1 MVTYSKGT
9 DLQSARR
16 GMDESAETQP
26 PRPSFCPEKGEE
38 MKVGGV
44 SITPQKECA
53 WVGIWRDGRL
63 LTATLLLALLS
74 SSLTVM
80 SLYRFAALQ
89 ADLMSL
95 RAELQRYRAAAAP
108 AAPGAPGAPAG
119 AKVSSPL
126 LCWARS
132 PRRAAALPCTSNNRV
147 GVSLLSSWHPQ
158 LREPITPASA
168 TGTDALS
175 RVRRKQVWLG
185 CSN

>member
-1 MVTYSKGT
+1 
-9 DLQSARR
+9 
-16 GMDESAETQP
+16 MDEAAETQP

-44 SITPQKECA
+44 SITPQKECT
-53 WVGIWRDGRL
+53 WVGICRDGRL

-108 AAPGAPGAPAG
+108 AAPRTPGAPAE
-119 AKVSSPL
+119 AKLLAPAAARAHNSSFGH
-126 LCWARS
+126 RN
-132 PRRAAALPCTSNNRV
+132 RRAFENPEETDCCHKQTFVTVLILMDISVYSGQDATV
-147 GVSLLSSWHPQ
+147 VSLPSFL
-158 LREPITPASA
+158 ASK
-168 TGTDALS
+168 DWFW
-175 RVRRKQVWLG
+175 KQTTTSLF
-185 CSN
+185 